1 MAGKTKKKKKSKP
14 GARYN
19 LKRGASAGTKKA
31 LAARGPRAQALP
43 GMSKVRD
50 SRLDG
55 FCEDAGEGLD
65 QINAG
70 TAAVA
75 DAKQAALQRMRDRK
89 MSSYVHAGVRF
100 TLNEGVDSI
109 SVKRLKEKSASGSVS
124 TSTADAGTE
133 NDQVGDERRDA
144 VDELGGEDGGAEPGG
159 EAHEVH

>member
-14 GARYN
+14 AARY
-19 LKRGASAGTKKA
+19 KA
-31 LAARGPRAQALP
+31 TTSRQAKTIDKGPRSQALP

-70 TAAVA
+70 TAAVT
-75 DAKQAALQRMRDRK
+75 DAKQAALQRMRSRK

-109 SVKRLKEKSASGSVS
+109 SVKRLKEKTASGSVS
-124 TSTADAGTE
+124 AETSDAGTE
-133 NDQVGDERRDA
+133 NDQVGDARREA
-144 VDELGGEDGGAEPGG
+144 IEELGGGEDEQIDDVAGAEI
-159 EAHEVH
+159 H